1 MKKLEKKILK
11 KVYFFETRQTLSELV
26 IRLLAMVSLIL
37 GSILLCVF
45 VVRELIQQQTLDVL
59 EIFFEDLGVIKE
71 NVGEVTSTFLQEL
84 PKVEMLLAIVAIILS
99 FLLVVK
105 FMHNFA
111 KVKNKINSIVKFWFA
126 H

>member
-11 KVYFFETRQTLSELV
+11 KVYSFETRQTLSELAL
-26 IRLLAMVSLIL
+26 RLLAIMSLIL

-45 VVRELIQQQTLDVL
+45 IIRELIQQQTLDVF
-59 EIFFEDLGVIKE
+59 EIFFEDLGVVSE
-71 NVGEVTSTFLQEL
+71 NIGEVTATFLQEL
-84 PKVEMLLAIVAIILS
+84 PKVEMLLAIVAIVLS

-105 FMHNFA
+105 FMQNFV

>member
-11 KVYFFETRQTLSELV
+11 KVYSFETRQTLSELAL
-26 IRLLAMVSLIL
+26 RLLAMMSLIL

-45 VVRELIQQQTLDVL
+45 IVRELIQQQTLDVF
-59 EIFFEDLGVIKE
+59 EIFFEDLGVVSE
-71 NVGEVTSTFLQEL
+71 NIGEVTATFLQEL
-84 PKVEMLLAIVAIILS
+84 PKVEMFLAIVAIVLS

-105 FMHNFA
+105 FMQNFV
-111 KVKNKINSIVKFWFA
+111 KVKNKINSIVKFWFV